1 MTMTMSFMIMKLINI
16 IERHNYCILLGGYA
30 QMLIYLCWA
39 NILIIINQTISQL
52 GYSAS
57 ALHPVFSNGSRARQ
71 NSPELNFLCSVLS
84 LQNGE
89 MFVQKRG
96 AIHCTPSQC
105 SWQLVPWLASN
116 QRRVHSVKASGAD
129 GLC

>member
-89 MFVQKRG
+89 MFVQN
-96 AIHCTPSQC
+96 AVPSIALHLNALG
-105 SWQLVPWLASN
+105 SSYLGWH
-116 QRRVHSVKASGAD
+116 RTSGEFI
-129 GLC
+129 L